1 MTLDRL
7 VSIIRMRLRTLFDS
21 RGADRDLEDELQFHL
36 EQAQAEQEA
45 RGLPAHEAQRAA
57 RLSIGGLEQRKEE
70 CRDRRGLTRLRDI
83 TRDLRLAGRLIG
95 RRPGFSTLAIL
106 TLAIAIGANTA
117 VFTIVN
123 GVLLE
128 PLPFPES
135 DRLMVL
141 TSSPVSP
148 AFPTADGLPEETF
161 FEYQRRSATFDA
173 VALFWS
179 TPAVLSGVAEPVRI
193 RAAPVTANLFD
204 VLRVAPAIGRGVHGD
219 PAGPAEIVIS
229 DKLWRTQ
236 FAAASDILGRRLELD
251 GEGHQVVGVMP
262 AGFAF
267 PDDADAW
274 TRFVPTPPRSGNAY
288 IRLTV
293 GRLKAGVSAEQAQV
307 ELESLTRPQGST
319 AADWQVRVAPL
330 KDRIIGDVRRPLLV
344 LLAAVACVLLVA
356 CVNVANLFLIRMTE
370 RRRELVIRTSLG
382 AGRVRLIQQ
391 LLTESIV
398 LAAIATGAGVVL
410 AMITLPALL
419 SLAPAGAIP
428 RMNLIRIDRVVLAF
442 SAALSIATTVGFGVL
457 PALRASRQ
465 RMGGMP
471 ASRTVIEGRERVH
484 SALVVAEIA
493 VSLILLTGAG
503 LMLRAFLNLR
513 AVDPGFNPH
522 GVLTATIDLPQRS
535 YQTAEAAQRFYT
547 EAVAGLTGLPA
558 IEAVGTINWLPF
570 GTMSINGDFALDGGR
585 IPSPSFNVDKPAVS
599 ADYFRAMGI
608 RLVQGRVFVPAD
620 GLGAQP
626 VAVVS
631 ESAARSLWPGED
643 AIGQRISL
651 RNPPRSES
659 DWLTVVGVVAD
670 IRQRSLTAD
679 ASRTVYQS
687 YLQVARLPFLQHGS
701 VVIRSDADLQA
712 LTADVREALR
722 RADPA
727 LPVPALVP
735 MEARMTRLTAA
746 PAFQA
751 RVLSIF
757 AAVALVVTV
766 IGLYGV
772 LAFLVSRRARE
783 FGIRMALGA
792 DATRLVTMIVRNSLW
807 LASIGLILGITGALA
822 VTRFI
827 ERQLF
832 GVTPTDPATFV
843 AVTALMLLAVLAAAA
858 VPAMRAARVD
868 PTVVLSID

>member
-1 MTLDRL
+1 
-7 VSIIRMRLRTLFDS
+7 
-21 RGADRDLEDELQFHL
+21 
-36 EQAQAEQEA
+36 
-45 RGLPAHEAQRAA
+45 
-57 RLSIGGLEQRKEE
+57 
-70 CRDRRGLTRLRDI
+70 
-83 TRDLRLAGRLIG
+83 
-95 RRPGFSTLAIL
+95 
-106 TLAIAIGANTA
+106 
-117 VFTIVN
+117 
-123 GVLLE
+123 
-128 PLPFPES
+128 
-135 DRLMVL
+135 
-141 TSSPVSP
+141 
-148 AFPTADGLPEETF
+148 
-161 FEYQRRSATFDA
+161 
-173 VALFWS
+173 
-179 TPAVLSGVAEPVRI
+179 
-193 RAAPVTANLFD
+193 
-204 VLRVAPAIGRGVHGD
+204 
-219 PAGPAEIVIS
+219 
-229 DKLWRTQ
+229 
-236 FAAASDILGRRLELD
+236 
-251 GEGHQVVGVMP
+251 
-262 AGFAF
+262 
-267 PDDADAW
+267 
-274 TRFVPTPPRSGNAY
+274 
-288 IRLTV
+288 
-293 GRLKAGVSAEQAQV
+293 
-307 ELESLTRPQGST
+307 
-319 AADWQVRVAPL
+319 
-330 KDRIIGDVRRPLLV
+330 
-344 LLAAVACVLLVA
+344 
-356 CVNVANLFLIRMTE
+356 
-370 RRRELVIRTSLG
+370 
-382 AGRVRLIQQ
+382 
-391 LLTESIV
+391 
-398 LAAIATGAGVVL
+398 
-410 AMITLPALL
+410 
-419 SLAPAGAIP
+419 
-428 RMNLIRIDRVVLAF
+428 
-442 SAALSIATTVGFGVL
+442 
-457 PALRASRQ
+457 
-465 RMGGMP
+465 MP

-522 GVLTATIDLPQRS
+522 GVLTATIDLPPRS

-585 IPSPSFNVDKPAVS
+585 MPSPSFNVDKPAVS

-620 GLGAQP
+620 GPGAQP

-701 VVIRSDADLQA
+701 VVIRSDAELQA
-712 LTADVREALR
+712 LTADVRAALR
-722 RADPA
+722 RADHA